1 MGRVHSVTERQGAAG
16 IVLYTRPG
24 CAFCTSLRRK
34 LRKSGLPVRE
44 IDIWQDGAAAE
55 VVRAAA
61 GGHETV
67 PTVVI
72 ADVTLVNPSY
82 RQVLDVVRQFAPES
96 VPVGASRSGWAH
108 TWRRLIGRTS

>member
-1 MGRVHSVTERQGAAG
+1 MTERQGTTE

-34 LRKSGLPVRE
+34 LRRSGLPVHE

-61 GGHETV
+61 GGNETV
-67 PTVVI
+67 PTVVVGD
-72 ADVTLVNPSY
+72 ATLVNPSY
-82 RQVLDVVRQFAPES
+82 RQALDVVRQFAPES
-96 VPVGASRSGWAH
+96 VPELADQSGWGRA
-108 TWRRLIGRTS
+108 WRRFTGRTS